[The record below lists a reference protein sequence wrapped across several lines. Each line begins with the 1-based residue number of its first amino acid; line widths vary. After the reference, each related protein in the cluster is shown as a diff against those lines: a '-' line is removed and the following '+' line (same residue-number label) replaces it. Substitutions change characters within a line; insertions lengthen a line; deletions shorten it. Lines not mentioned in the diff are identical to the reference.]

1 MSQNAEL
8 QVAIKANA
16 DQLKATILQVTN
28 QLENLRKK
36 IASIPDGGKELNKL
50 VREYT
55 RLSNTQQGL
64 LRSFD
69 RLGTQAEATAP
80 KIEKTVDASKS
91 ARTALTSLSL
101 VVQDLPFGFIGIQ
114 NNLPGI
120 IQGFGSITATTQG
133 KVLPAL
139 KLLGQTLI
147 GPAGLFL
154 AFSAVTSIVTELIQD
169 YGSLGNA
176 INSLLGLQKSLN
188 SQIKEFNKEYDDFL
202 KKQSTLTR
210 VTQDAQAA
218 QEGQLSVVD
227 ALVKRA
233 TNLAASQDDQKN
245 AIEELSKVDKDFFG
259 NLKFG
264 VSTVQDIQK
273 ATEQYTKVLLAKS
286 KVEAYKDEINSTQKL
301 IEENKRLVK
310 EQLKVIENDKQR
322 SLQNQKSIGFNNE
335 IISSV
340 ISQQLANKGNQKEI
354 DNLIAKNEQL
364 QSRVKS
370 LRILIDEQTKVI
382 TTNTKTFVEAGKAV
396 KQYFEAY
403 KLPKEYLDFFKFF
416 NDETKLKRGT
426 QLFDDL
432 NSLDLNA
439 GANSVTKFNEIL
451 QQLKED
457 FPNIFEGISVSSAK
471 DLPKAFNEVKI
482 KLKEA
487 LNRLALQIVEDIKTS
502 NINKAGG
509 AVIDAFFGNT
519 EQIREASDN
528 LRKELRNK
536 LVIPDY
542 VYSESQGNFRD
553 FIKYL
558 FLKGNE
564 LKKLGPTLLG
574 NITGGPGTYEKAFAP
589 LIKTQEEVKKQT
601 EKIVN
606 TTRDAAN
613 LIGDVFF
620 APLQEQFNNLLTTG
634 KFSLQEF
641 GKAVLDNLKQLAAKI
656 LATGIVTLLATIF
669 TGGFSS
675 ATLAATKLTGFQI
688 FGKAFAGALGFGR
701 SGAGPNFSAVGAGG
715 LAMSGAV
722 SLSLRGSDLV
732 GAINRTN
739 TNINRIG

>member
-69 RLGTQAEATAP
+69 RLGTQAEATGP

-114 NNLPGI
+114 NNLPGV
-120 IQGFGSITATTQG
+120 IQGFGNITATTQG

-364 QSRVKS
+364 QSRVNS

-396 KQYFEAY
+396 KQYFESY

-416 NDETKLKRGT
+416 DDETKLKRGT

-432 NSLDLNA
+432 GSLDLTK
-439 GANSVTKFNEIL
+439 GSNSVTKFNEIL
-451 QQLKED
+451 QQLQDD

-471 DLPKAFNEVKI
+471 DLPKAFGEVRI

-487 LNRLALQIVEDIKTS
+487 LDRLALQIVEDTKTS

-509 AVIDAFFGNT
+509 AVVDAFFGNT
-519 EQIREASDN
+519 EQIRAAAKR
-528 LRKELRNK
+528 LREETKK
-536 LVIPDY
+536 SI
-542 VYSESQGNFRD
+542 SQFQPLDTSNV
-553 FIKYL
+553 
-558 FLKGNE
+558 
-564 LKKLGPTLLG
+564 LGK
-574 NITGGPGTYEKAFAP
+574 GPGTYEKAFAP

-641 GKAVLDNLKQLAAKI
+641 GKVVLDNLKALVAKI

-675 ATLAATKLTGFQI
+675 ANLAATKLTGFQI

-701 SGAGPNFSAVGAGG
+701 SAAGPNFSAVGAGG